1 MQTSCSSSYD
11 VNASLK
17 LRRERFDD
25 ADVVG
30 SKLGQLVRLV
40 RLRSRKL
47 KRVRGLEQ
55 RRSHMTKQQ
64 AQ

>member
-1 MQTSCSSSYD
+1 M
-11 VNASLK
+11 NASLK

-30 SKLGQLVRLV
+30 SKLGQLVRL
-40 RLRSRKL
+40 RSRKL

-55 RRSHMTKQQ
+55 RRSHMMKQQ

>member
-11 VNASLK
+11 ANASLK
-17 LRRERFDD
+17 LHRERFDD
-25 ADVVG
+25 ADAVG
-30 SKLGQLVRLV
+30 SKLGQLA
-40 RLRSRKL
+40 RLRNRKL

-55 RRSHMTKQQ
+55 RHNHMMKQQ